1 MDTNHALGRVYADGE
16 LIVRQGEAGDCMF
29 TLQDGRLEVLVH
41 QEGHEDKRVSIME
54 KGAIFGEMA
63 IFEREVRSAT
73 VRALGTARV
82 LTIDKK
88 TFLRRV
94 QADPSIA
101 FNLARLLCNRIRK
114 LSAELAGLKI
124 GDVVGVTLVA
134 KDGAGQSGA
143 SQTRYVFVSPHS
155 VAASDYARMS
165 DLQRSLDAT
174 RAMAKELGSAV
185 QSLDQLAAQ
194 RFSGAPRRSCASARA
209 SCARSSTRA

>member
-88 TFLRRV
+88 SFLRRV
-94 QADPSIA
+94 QEDPTLA
-101 FNLARLLCNRIRK
+101 FNLVKMMSQRIRHLTK
-114 LSAELAGLKI
+114 ALAEANSEAGNAPAAP
-124 GDVVGVTLVA
+124 T
-134 KDGAGQSGA
+134 GA
-143 SQTRYVFVSPHS
+143 PS
-155 VAASDYARMS
+155 VA
-165 DLQRSLDAT
+165 
-174 RAMAKELGSAV
+174 
-185 QSLDQLAAQ
+185 
-194 RFSGAPRRSCASARA
+194 SGQ
-209 SCARSSTRA
+209 